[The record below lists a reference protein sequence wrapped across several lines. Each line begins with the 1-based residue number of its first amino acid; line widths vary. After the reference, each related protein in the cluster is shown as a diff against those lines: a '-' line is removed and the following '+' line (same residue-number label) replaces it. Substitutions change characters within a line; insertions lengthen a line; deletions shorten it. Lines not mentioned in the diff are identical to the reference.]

1 MPMTPNAG
9 AISQVAAMGAEP
21 GLCLPTARPV
31 CFREGLQDLDVLE
44 GSAAT
49 LRCVLSTV
57 AAPVQWRRGDEVLR
71 PGGKYSMRQDGPVLE
86 LVVRDLRPQDSGQ
99 YSCCFGDKMTLA
111 TLNVKGKHPCLP
123 SRRPLYAGGMT
134 NMT

>member
-1 MPMTPNAG
+1 M
-9 AISQVAAMGAEP
+9 SQVAAMGAEP

-31 CFREGLQDLDVLE
+31 CFREGLQDLDMLE
-44 GSAAT
+44 GGAAT

-99 YSCCFGDKMTLA
+99 YSCCFGDQMTLA

-123 SRRPLYAGGMT
+123 APRPLYAGGMM